1 VDTSKWNRM
10 YGAYTETFQV
20 SSVAAGYKSAHLLW
34 PSGTC
39 DGCEDDFP
47 ENSWTD
53 SISAFHHPEGD
64 GDQDAFSTGASWQQW
79 HTSMIVWTP
88 GSVKFYLDGKL
99 VGQSTRGVMN
109 VPATWVLQ
117 NESALDGTSAAPDS
131 SAQLNIRSVSVY
143 SYTGA

>member
-1 VDTSKWNRM
+1 M
-10 YGAYTETFQV
+10 YGAYTETLQV

-53 SISAFHHPEGD
+53 GI
-64 GDQDAFSTGASWQQW
+64 
-79 HTSMIVWTP
+79 
-88 GSVKFYLDGKL
+88 
-99 VGQSTRGVMN
+99 
-109 VPATWVLQ
+109 
-117 NESALDGTSAAPDS
+117 SALDGTSAAPNS